1 MHRGWA
7 FIRRV
12 FSFARLEPSGHI
24 SPLGNLS
31 YIPLRIDAV
40 IIASTASR
48 LPVLNTVV
56 RSLDPWALRQ
66 SLDSGA
72 DMLLKRTTIVNGRHR
87 YIEAHKVLW
96 FRIVR
101 KRFSHYPIRHVV
113 QTLLAGRKPVGAFHA
128 VL

>member
-1 MHRGWA
+1 M
-7 FIRRV
+7 
-12 FSFARLEPSGHI
+12 L
-24 SPLGNLS
+24 
-31 YIPLRIDAV
+31 
-40 IIASTASR
+40 IASAASR

-56 RSLDPWALRQ
+56 RSLDPWAPRQ

-72 DMLLKRTTIVNGRHR
+72 DMLLKRTTIVNGRRR
-87 YIEAHKVLW
+87 YIEARKVLW

-101 KRFSHYPIRHVV
+101 KWFSHYPIRHLV